1 MRKFVVI
8 AVLAPLAIV
17 IMMFAVANREIVTI
31 SFDPFERAQPAYAL
45 KLPLFV
51 LIFVL
56 VALGV
61 VIGGIAAWLRQGR
74 WRMRA
79 RRAEA
84 EVRELRARLDAEQPA
99 RNVPAVVQ
107 ASPPFAVPPAA

>member
-31 SFDPFERAQPAYAL
+31 SFDPFERAHLAHAL

-61 VIGGIAAWLRQGR
+61 VIGGIAAWLRLGR

-84 EVRELRARLDAEQPA
+84 EVRVLRARLDAEQPA